1 MSPIKH
7 FGCKDETCAG
17 GLPNA
22 VCGLLLESGI
32 KDLGIHTEMLTDG
45 IIDLYRAGRVTRN
58 RKKLNPGKMVCTFAL
73 GSRYLYDAIDHNPDI
88 DFQPVDYTNRP
99 HIIMQRGCVLAIN
112 NTTQIDL

>member
-1 MSPIKH
+1 M
-7 FGCKDETCAG
+7 
-17 GLPNA
+17 
-22 VCGLLLESGI
+22 CGLLLESGI

-88 DFQPVDYTNRP
+88 DFQPVDCTNRP
-99 HIIMQRGCVLAIN
+99 HITMQRGCVLAIN